1 MRILKFYETYSGDET
16 MRKTATN
23 IVLSA
28 CSAAVMAGALL
39 LTPLS
44 TASAADAKS
53 AVEKGKAVA
62 FDRKKGNCLACHAMG
77 DGDLPGNIGP
87 ALVNMKLRY
96 PDKKV
101 LREQIWDASK
111 RNPNSIMPPFG
122 RHSMLSEEQ
131 IDQIVEYVYT
141 L

>member
-1 MRILKFYETYSGDET
+1 MRILKLYETNSGDET

-28 CSAAVMAGALL
+28 CSAAVMASALV

-44 TASAADAKS
+44 TASAADAQS
-53 AVEKGKAVA
+53 AIEKGKAVA
-62 FDRKKGNCLACHAMG
+62 VDRKKGNCLACHAMD
-77 DGDLPGNIGP
+77 DGTLPGNIGP
-87 ALVNMKLRY
+87 ALVNIRLRY
-96 PDKKV
+96 PDKAV
-101 LREQIWDASK
+101 LREQIWDATK

>member
-1 MRILKFYETYSGDET
+1 

-23 IVLSA
+23 LVLSA
-28 CSAAVMAGALL
+28 CSVAIMTGALM
-39 LTPLS
+39 LTPFS
-44 TASAADAKS
+44 TASAAEAAKS

-62 FDRKKGNCLACHAMG
+62 VNRKQGNCLACHAMG
-77 DGDLPGNIGP
+77 DGTLPGNIGP
-87 ALVNMKLRY
+87 ALVNIKLRF
-96 PDKKV
+96 PNKAV
-101 LREQIWDASK
+101 LREQIWDATG

-122 RHSMLSEEQ
+122 RHKMLSEEQ